1 MKRVFFSD
9 ILPSDFSNTEGFI
22 SAKEFEDEFLSSC
35 NSYRTALQKFSCIE
49 RGIITE
55 KQPSEILI
63 YDKSLLNIIKD
74 IRDKDFRSYIMNA
87 FSKYPLEEK
96 ISEDTLE
103 KALYDDM
110 IIEINGI
117 KLCNH
122 IILNTVYYEYGILLV
137 IPFCKYLRESFLFHD
152 RIPSLHSYNF
162 DEFCSFIYDEILEE
176 TSDDY
181 EKIKILCE
189 KFNYTPVFSIFFN
202 NTFNKLPKTKKE
214 KVIDKIKECFEKKYF
229 ESPDNDKIEV
239 EDGRIWA
246 IRIHNPVIR
255 IYFEVYNGKI
265 YFASIYDDHQD
276 RMISKYIYDAKSIIS
291 DLKQNYLY

>member
-35 NSYRTALQKFSCIE
+35 NSYKTALQKFSCIIE

-63 YDKSLLNIIKD
+63 YDKSLLDIIKN
-74 IRDKDFRSYIMNA
+74 IRERDLKSYIMNA
-87 FSKYPLEEK
+87 FLKYPLEEN
-96 ISEDTLE
+96 ISDAILQ
-103 KALYDDM
+103 KSLYSDKS
-110 IIEINGI
+110 IYINGI
-117 KLCNH
+117 KIDNH
-122 IILNTVYYEYGILLV
+122 IILNAAYYECGILFL
-137 IPFCKYLRESFLFHD
+137 IPFCSFLRNSFLFFN
-152 RIPSLHSYNF
+152 RVPLLHNHRF
-162 DEFCSFIYDEILEE
+162 DEFCSFIYDEILKE

-189 KFNYTPVFSIFFN
+189 KFNYTPVFSNFFD
-202 NTFNKLPKTKKE
+202 NTFNKLPKIKKE

-229 ESPDNDKIEV
+229 ESPDNDKIKV

-246 IRIHNPVIR
+246 IRIFDPVIR

-276 RMISKYIYDAKSIIS
+276 RMISKYINDAKSIIS
-291 DLKQNYLY
+291 DLK